1 MSVSAAVN
9 NFEQTAPLKTRPW
22 IYTTIPWIVCIVKE
36 SHYNMPIDEFC
47 SARGETMGDSRLLAD
62 MGLRVSQRRKAMHLT
77 QEQVA
82 EMMDVSVQMV
92 SNLELGKKAIRP
104 ENLVKICKILDV
116 SADYILTG
124 RSSELA
130 LSTLVKKFASLS
142 TEHQQ
147 IIGMLIDS
155 L

>member
-1 MSVSAAVN
+1 
-9 NFEQTAPLKTRPW
+9 
-22 IYTTIPWIVCIVKE
+22 
-36 SHYNMPIDEFC
+36 
-47 SARGETMGDSRLLAD
+47 MGDSRLLKE
-62 MGLRVSQRRKAMHLT
+62 MGLRVSQQRKHLHLT

-82 EMMDVSVQMV
+82 EKMDVSVQMV

-104 ENLVKICKILDV
+104 ENLIKICSILDV

-124 RSSELA
+124 RSSEQS
-130 LSTLVKKFASLS
+130 LSTIVKKFAALS
-142 TEHQQ
+142 PEHQQ